1 MPTAPRLPSVA
12 GSFDLSQLT
21 FPLPRG
27 VALLGLAALS
37 VLGALS
43 LVGACQRETPG
54 APPSAAATRASRVIP
69 TSASAVDFA
78 SALLEPE
85 RIVALPEQALEYSL
99 LHTLPPRFASTA
111 RFDVYLAE
119 PILALGPDLVLADAF
134 QAPETTQRLRQ
145 AGVEVFT
152 LPVIGSWRD
161 ARAALVQLG
170 ERFGRAER
178 ASELC
183 AELDAR
189 VARLEQ
195 RAASGPRLRAVVYS
209 SFGGVGSTAG
219 ADTTIDDV
227 LRLAGLDN
235 AAALAGRSGHTDLSF
250 EALIALDPELI
261 VVSAPLKAPPSSQGD
276 LGGASERV
284 LLAAPALAELRAVRE
299 RRIVA
304 LPAWLFATNSFE
316 IVRAAELL
324 REQVELLAPDAAAT
338 PPGAGSRA
346 R

>member
-12 GSFDLSQLT
+12 GLSGLSHLPT
-21 FPLPRG
+21 SLPRRAALSALAAL
-27 VALLGLAALS
+27 ALLG
-37 VLGALS
+37 
-43 LVGACQRETPG
+43 ACQHEAPVAHAPSTPP
-54 APPSAAATRASRVIP
+54 AELRVIP

-85 RIVALPEQALEYSL
+85 RIVALPDQALEYSV
-99 LHTLPPRFASTA
+99 LHTLPPSFVRTA

-119 PILALGPDLVLADAF
+119 PILALGPNLVLADAF
-134 QAPETTQRLRQ
+134 QAPETSQRLIQ
-145 AGVEVFT
+145 AGVEVLT
-152 LPVIGSWRD
+152 LPVIGSWSD
-161 ARAALVQLG
+161 ARAALLQLG

-178 ASELC
+178 ARELC

-189 VARLEQ
+189 VASLEQ
-195 RAASGPRLRAVVYS
+195 RAPSAGRPRAVVYS

-219 ADTTIDDV
+219 ADTTIGDV

-235 AAALAGRSGHTDLSF
+235 AAALAGRSGHSDLSF
-250 EALIALDPELI
+250 EALIALDPDLI
-261 VVSAPLKAPPSSQGD
+261 VVSAPLKAPPSAQGD

-284 LLAAPALAELRAVRE
+284 LVAAPALAELRAVRE

-324 REQVELLAPDAAAT
+324 SERVGSL
-338 PPGAGSRA
+338 PPLPARPPTGAGAKTR
-346 R
+346 

>member
-12 GSFDLSQLT
+12 GSFDLFHLT
-21 FPLPRG
+21 FRAPRRA
-27 VALLGLAALS
+27 ALLGLAALT
-37 VLGALS
+37 ALC
-43 LVGACQRETPG
+43 ACQREAPG
-54 APPSAAATRASRVIP
+54 APPAATRAVRVIP

-85 RIVALPEQALEYSL
+85 RIVALPEQALEYSV
-99 LHTLPPRFASTA
+99 LHTLPPSFAGTA

-134 QAPETTQRLRQ
+134 QAPETSQRLLQ
-145 AGVEVFT
+145 AGVEVLT
-152 LPVIGSWRD
+152 LPVIGSWRE

-170 ERFGRAER
+170 ERFGRSER

-183 AELDAR
+183 ADLDAR

-195 RAASGPRLRAVVYS
+195 RAARGPRLRAVVYS

-219 ADTTIDDV
+219 ADTTIGDV

-235 AAALAGRSGHTDLSF
+235 AAALAGRTGHSDLSF

-261 VVSAPLKAPPSSQGD
+261 VVSAPLKAPPSAQGD

-284 LLAAPALAELRAVRE
+284 LLSSPALAELRAVRE

-324 REQVELLAPDAAAT
+324 REQVDLLAADSAAT
-338 PPGAGSRA
+338 PADAGSRA

>member
-12 GSFDLSQLT
+12 GSFDLFHLSSR
-21 FPLPRG
+21 LPRRA
-27 VALLGLAALS
+27 ALLGLAALT
-37 VLGALS
+37 ALC
-43 LVGACQRETPG
+43 ACQGETPG
-54 APPSAAATRASRVIP
+54 APQTPTRALRVIP

-85 RIVALPEQALEYSL
+85 RIVALPEQALEYSV
-99 LHTLPPRFASTA
+99 LHTLPASFASTA

-134 QAPETTQRLRQ
+134 QAPETTQRLVQ
-145 AGVEVFT
+145 AGVDVFT

-161 ARAALVQLG
+161 ARAALLQLG

-178 ASELC
+178 ARELC

-195 RAASGPRLRAVVYS
+195 RASSGPRLRAVVYS

-219 ADTTIDDV
+219 ADTTIGDV

-261 VVSAPLKAPPSSQGD
+261 IVSAPLKAPPSAQGD

-324 REQVELLAPDAAAT
+324 REQVDLLDASRAAT
-338 PPGAGSRA
+338 PAGESSRA